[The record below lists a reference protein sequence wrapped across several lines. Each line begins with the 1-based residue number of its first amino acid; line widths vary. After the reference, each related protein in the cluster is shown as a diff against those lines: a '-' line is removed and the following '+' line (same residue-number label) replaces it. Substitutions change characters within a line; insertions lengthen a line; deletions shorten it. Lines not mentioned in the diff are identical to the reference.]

1 MDILRTKYNK
11 RNKYIAMKTA
21 LLIILNFIIILSF
34 AQKTERFNGDF
45 FNGDKI
51 KGTASYTFYR
61 DDNNKQIKEGTFRYS
76 AREKNDKYRYSHSIS
91 GNYKK
96 GLKND
101 KWTYNYS
108 TKDYKQDKD
117 GYYYSINVELNS
129 QYDNGYPSGKWVYN
143 SKIVKYKKILKK
155 GKYKK
160 TNPVDVKDLS
170 ITINWVKNRLV
181 DSLIINNRL
190 GESIYVTMDSEGV
203 MNGEFY
209 FLEDQKE
216 FWYYENGILK
226 NKGIDTNVIVNKEY
240 SSYNK
245 INDQETT
252 VKKIKKSLL
261 SKDGCLISKYIK
273 EEIYNHDYTLFR
285 YIGGD
290 NIIKTN
296 KKTNNK
302 KLVYNGLYYYK
313 LKPILTKDE
322 NEIIKSIV
330 ADNEKV
336 RQAEWFT
343 NQQILKNPKEK
354 KYKEDKARIVY
365 ALKEFDEVNCY
376 ISYYKNYLSLDNI
389 KIVTQ
394 TNCGTLDNSALLMS
408 KYEYLEEIRHK
419 ADQQM
424 KILKAYN
431 QFK

>member
-1 MDILRTKYNK
+1 
-11 RNKYIAMKTA
+11 MKTA
-21 LLIILNFIIILSF
+21 LIIVLNFIIILSF
-34 AQKTERFNGDF
+34 AQKTERFNGEF

-108 TKDYKQDKD
+108 SKDYKQDND
-117 GYYYSINVELNS
+117 GYFYSINVELNS
-129 QYDNGYPSGKWVYN
+129 QYNNGYPSGKWLYS

-160 TNPVDVKDLS
+160 TNLVDVKDLS
-170 ITINWVKNRLV
+170 IIINWNKNKLV
-181 DSLIINNRL
+181 DSLIINNKI
-190 GESIYVTMDSEGV
+190 GESIYVIMNDEGI

-209 FLEDQKE
+209 FLDEQKE

-226 NKGIDTNVIVNKEY
+226 NKGIDTNIIDNKEY
-240 SSYNK
+240 ASYNK
-245 INDQETT
+245 IDNQEAE

-261 SKDGCLISKYIK
+261 SRDGCLISKYIND
-273 EEIYNHDYTLFR
+273 EIYNHEYTLYR

-290 NIIKTN
+290 NIIKTDN
-296 KKTNNK
+296 KTN
-302 KLVYNGLYYYK
+302 KLKIVYKGLYYYK
-313 LKPILTKDE
+313 LRPILTKRE
-322 NEIIKSIV
+322 NEIIKGIS
-330 ADNEKV
+330 ADYEKV
-336 RQAEWFT
+336 RQAEWLT
-343 NQQILKNPKEK
+343 NQQILKNPKNT
-354 KYKEDKARIVY
+354 KYKEDKKRIVR
-365 ALKEFDEVNCY
+365 ALKEFDNVDCFLN
-376 ISYYKNYLSLDNI
+376 YYKKYLNLDNI
-389 KIVTQ
+389 KIVTR
-394 TNCGTLDNSALLMS
+394 TNCGELNNTALLIS
-408 KYEYLEEIRHK
+408 KEEYLDEIRHK

>member
-1 MDILRTKYNK
+1 
-11 RNKYIAMKTA
+11 MKTA
-21 LLIILNFIIILSF
+21 LLIVFNLIITLSF

-51 KGTASYTFYR
+51 KGTASYAFYR
-61 DDNNKQIKEGTFRYS
+61 DDNNKQVKEGTFRYS
-76 AREKNDKYRYSHSIS
+76 AREKNEKYRYSHSIS

-108 TKDYKQDKD
+108 TKDYKQDND
-117 GYYYSINVELNS
+117 GYYYSIDVELNS
-129 QYDNGYPSGKWVYN
+129 QYDNGYPSGKWVYS

-160 TNPVDVKDLS
+160 TNLVDVKDLS
-170 ITINWVKNRLV
+170 ITLNWVKNRLV
-181 DSLIINNRL
+181 DSLIIKNRL
-190 GESIYVTMDSEGV
+190 GESIYVKMDSEGV

-226 NKGIDTNVIVNKEY
+226 NKGVDTNIIINKEY
-240 SSYNK
+240 SSYNQIK
-245 INDQETT
+245 NPDET
-252 VKKIKKSLL
+252 VKKVKKSLL
-261 SKDGCLISKYIK
+261 SRDGCLVSKYIHD
-273 EEIYNHDYTLFR
+273 EIYNHDYSLYR

-290 NIIKTN
+290 NIIQN
-296 KKTNNK
+296 DKKTNQP
-302 KLVYNGLYYYK
+302 KLVYKGLYFYS
-313 LKPILTKDE
+313 LKPILNKKE
-322 NEIIKSIV
+322 NDIIRSIV

-336 RQAEWFT
+336 RQAEWLT

-354 KYKEDKARIVY
+354 KYQEDKKRIVN
-365 ALKEFDEVNCY
+365 ALKEFDQVNCF
-376 ISYYKNYLSLDNI
+376 ISFYKEYLNLDNI
-389 KIVTQ
+389 KVVTQ
-394 TNCGTLDNSALLMS
+394 TNCGVLDNSDLLES
-408 KYEYLEEIRHK
+408 KYEYLEGIKHK

-424 KILKAYN
+424 KILKAYD